1 MPIQFPSNAT
11 TGQTHQTGGQT
22 WIYDGTAWSAILS
35 GATGATGP
43 GADLSSVS
51 SNIVPAANVTYDLG
65 AGNLRWRDLY
75 LSGNT
80 IDLGGTAIKSTANG
94 VSFTSAANAQAT
106 VPLTV
111 SSIQLGTGGN
121 TLTLSVGA
129 GGLQTTGPTGNAI
142 TVGGGATVTVSNTAP
157 TTPSSGTIWYD
168 TETGDT
174 YVFYANSW
182 AEVGAG
188 SVPGATGV
196 QGATGIA
203 GNVGPQGATGL
214 GATGATGVAGATGL
228 TGATGPAGTGGGAGA
243 NVTISPTP
251 PTTNLSSGQLWF
263 NSERGDLNLYYGNS
277 WVVVGGS
284 GGSVP
289 TPTIVSVSGGIYNG
303 VASTL
308 TVLGSNFGLSQG
320 TVRFSFNQVVKDVL
334 IVPVSTTQFTVTVP
348 SEIYTLSSNVTG
360 NISWFN
366 AFGTQ
371 SNGYVMTTQGN
382 PYPTGGTITISGGYR
397 IHTFTSSGSFV
408 VSQTGFPSTA
418 EVLLVAGGGGGGRWG
433 GGGGAGGLLYYG
445 TETPKTPNGSSV
457 IITPQTYA
465 ITIGAGGSGHV
476 GDAQSGGHGGSGSNT
491 TGFGYTSIGGGGGGN
506 YGQTGLPGPGLTG
519 GSSGGGGSNG
529 PNYNGTTRGNT
540 AATAGQGNTGGL
552 GGGNYGTSG
561 GGGGG
566 GAGAAGK
573 DYTNG
578 LGPLGGDGLQYGIS
592 GTNTYYGG
600 GGAGVM
606 QGTSTLYG
614 PSLGG
619 GGRGGGGSGV
629 TLTSAQVDGVTNTG
643 GGGGGTQDG
652 VVAGTTRAG
661 NGGSGIVI
669 IRYAI

>member
-1 MPIQFPSNAT
+1 MPLSFPSNPT
-11 TGQTHQTGGQT
+11 LNQVYTYNGKT
-22 WIYDGTAWSAILS
+22 WIF
-35 GATGATGP
+35 
-43 GADLSSVS
+43 
-51 SNIVPAANVTYDLG
+51 N
-65 AGNLRWRDLY
+65 
-75 LSGNT
+75 
-80 IDLGGTAIKSTANG
+80 
-94 VSFTSAANAQAT
+94 
-106 VPLTV
+106 
-111 SSIQLGTGGN
+111 GTGWSKSSG
-121 TLTLSVGA
+121 
-129 GGLQTTGPTGNAI
+129 TGS
-142 TVGGGATVTVSNTAP
+142 GGGASITVSGTAPASPSEGALWLSNETGDVGVYFSGGWAAISGGGGGTGTVSTGGASVTVSNTAP
-157 TTPSSGTIWYD
+157 SSPK
-168 TETGDT
+168 E
-174 YVFYANSW
+174 
-182 AEVGAG
+182 GA
-188 SVPGATGV
+188 
-196 QGATGIA
+196 
-203 GNVGPQGATGL
+203 
-214 GATGATGVAGATGL
+214 
-228 TGATGPAGTGGGAGA
+228 
-243 NVTISPTP
+243 
-251 PTTNLSSGQLWF
+251 LWI
-263 NSERGDLNLYYGNS
+263 NNERGDLNGYFSNA
-277 WVVVGGS
+277 WVILGGS

-289 TPTIVSVSGGIYNG
+289 TPTIASISGGVYNG
-303 VASTL
+303 VPSTL

-348 SEIYTLSSNVTG
+348 SEIYTLSSNVVG

-397 IHTFTSSGSFV
+397 IHTFTSSGSFI

-457 IITPQTYA
+457 IITPQTYT
-465 ITIGAGGSGHV
+465 ITIGAGGAGWV
-476 GDAQSGGHGGSGSNT
+476 GDAQSGGNGGSGSNT

-540 AATAGQGNTGGL
+540 AATAGQGNAGGL

-619 GGRGGGGSGV
+619 GGRGGGGSGA
-629 TLTSAQVDGVTNTG
+629 TLTSAQVDGVINTG